1 MVAELDSLAR
11 VAVSDLTAAQR
22 GVVEATQVSLGA
34 TGRLLVIT
42 GAGLSADSG
51 IPTFRGEEG
60 YWRKG
65 GRNYRPEE
73 LATAAAFRRDSDL
86 VWPWYLYRRS
96 VCHAAQP
103 NASHRA
109 LAALADALGPRMTLL
124 TQNVDGLHL
133 RAGSPGERTYEIH
146 GNIDYARCA
155 RGCHPQRW
163 PLPDALRGFGK
174 DEALDAATRALLRC
188 PRCEGL
194 ARPHVLWFDETYD
207 ELHYR
212 WESSMRAAR
221 DAAAVWVV
229 GSSGAT
235 NLPNQVAQL
244 VASRGGF
251 VLDVN
256 PDVSPFSVLATKSG
270 GRHLATRASEALPAL
285 SSALV
290 AALASAP

>member
-1 MVAELDSLAR
+1 MDADRDALAPAPPPPLSAEQRQVVAAT
-11 VAVSDLTAAQR
+11 LT
-22 GVVEATQVSLGA
+22 SLGRD
-34 TGRLLVIT
+34 GRLVVIT

-60 YWRKG
+60 YWAKG

-73 LATAAAFRRDSDL
+73 LATAAAFRRDPDL
-86 VWPWYLYRRS
+86 VWPWYLYRRG
-96 VCHAAQP
+96 VCGGAQP
-103 NASHRA
+103 NAAHRA
-109 LAALADALGPRMTLL
+109 LAALAEALGPRMTLL

-133 RAGSPGERTYEIH
+133 RAGSPIDRTFEIH

-155 RGCHPQRW
+155 KGCHPQRW
-163 PLPDALRGFGK
+163 LLSPALRAFGK
-174 DEALDAATRALLRC
+174 DEALDPPTRALLRC
-188 PRCEGL
+188 PRCGGL

-207 ELHYR
+207 EANYR
-212 WESSMRAAR
+212 WDSSIRAAR

-256 PDVSPFSVLATKSG
+256 PDASPFSRLAIQTG
-270 GRHLATRASEALPAL
+270 GSHLAMRASDALPGL
-285 SSALV
+285 CT
-290 AALASAP
+290 ALAAMR